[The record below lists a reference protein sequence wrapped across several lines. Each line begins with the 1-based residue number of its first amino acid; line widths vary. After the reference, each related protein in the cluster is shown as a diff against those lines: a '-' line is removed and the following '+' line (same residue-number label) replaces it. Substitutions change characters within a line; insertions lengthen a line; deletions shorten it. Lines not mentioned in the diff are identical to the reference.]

1 MEDTIQDVQY
11 FKQEWPDIRFI
22 DLLFYDLNATPRG
35 KRIPIES
42 AHKLDRGVYLPVS
55 NNSLSVTGS
64 VIESAG
70 LGEKL
75 GEPDHL
81 CAVVPGSLVPSF
93 NPSVGQV
100 QLQML
105 DKDDKSPCLFE
116 ARNVLLDIVAKLHA
130 RHQYPVVALE
140 LEFYLI
146 DKQRNENGEIQAP
159 INPSTKQRETN
170 CDVYNVDNLDDYDAF
185 LSDVN
190 AAAKQQ
196 NLNTD
201 GALAESAPG
210 QFELNFFHQ
219 QDVVNACDQLL
230 SAKRLIRQA
239 AQKHGF
245 DVTFM
250 AKPFAYEAGSGQHI
264 HLSVLDEK
272 SQNLFSTSNGEPSDF
287 FRQTLASML
296 NMMPETM
303 ALLCPNINSYRR
315 FAKGMFTPTTVNWGH
330 NHRGVAL
337 RVPKSDA
344 KNRRIEHRIAG
355 ADVNPYILAAVVL
368 AGVLHADQLSPDQ
381 CPQELCSNA
390 PSLPTRMSDALDKL
404 ASSETLAKYFHKEF
418 LDLYLACKQS
428 ELSEFEQFITP
439 LEVDWMLHSA

>member
-1 MEDTIQDVQY
+1 MDDAIQDVQN
-11 FKQEWPDIRFI
+11 FKQKWPEVRYL

-42 AHKLDRGVYLPVS
+42 AHKLARGIYLPVS

-64 VIESAG
+64 VVESAG
-70 LGEKL
+70 WGEDI
-75 GEPDHL
+75 GEPDHMCTL
-81 CAVVPGSLVPSF
+81 VPGSLAPSF

-105 DKDDKSPCLFE
+105 DKDETSPCMLE
-116 ARNVLLDIVAKLHA
+116 ARNILLDIVSRLHS
-130 RHQYPVVALE
+130 RQQFPVVALE

-146 DKQRNENGEIQAP
+146 DKKRNEDGSIQPP
-159 INPSTKQRETN
+159 INPVTDQRETN

-190 AAAKQQ
+190 VAAKQQ

-230 SAKRLIRQA
+230 SAKRIIRQA

-250 AKPFAYEAGSGQHI
+250 AKPFAGEAGSGEHI
-264 HLSVLDEK
+264 HLSMLDENG
-272 SQNLFSTSNGEPSDF
+272 QNLFSAPNGEPSAF
-287 FRQTLASML
+287 FKQTLASML
-296 NMMPETM
+296 TMMPETM

-355 ADVNPYILAAVVL
+355 ADVNPYILASVVL
-368 AGVLHADQLSPDQ
+368 AGVLHADQLSPEQ
-381 CPQELCSNA
+381 CPPELCETA
-390 PSLPTRMSDALDKL
+390 PPLPTRMSDALERL
-404 ASSETLAKYFHKEF
+404 AASETLRTYFHKEF

-428 ELSEFEQFITP
+428 ELDEFEQFITP